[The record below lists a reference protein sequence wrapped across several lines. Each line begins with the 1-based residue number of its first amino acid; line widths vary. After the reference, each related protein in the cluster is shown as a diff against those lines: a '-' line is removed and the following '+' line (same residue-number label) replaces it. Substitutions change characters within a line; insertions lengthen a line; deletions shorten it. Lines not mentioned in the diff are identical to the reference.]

1 MKTSSIAVFLIFEAV
16 RFPLLF
22 FWVGVGQVVLRLSVL
37 ASFNGTNFQAILDAV
52 ASGKLR
58 GVEVACLASNKPD
71 CGAVERAKRAG
82 VKTVIVTLAKP
93 DGSGAKKTREEY
105 DAELVAA
112 LRKEKTDLVV
122 LAGFFRILSPVF
134 VKAFENRIINLH
146 PSLLPA
152 FKGGCSDAQ
161 KRALNWGVKVA
172 GCTVHFVD
180 ETEDEGPIIVQ
191 KAVPVEEGDSE
202 ETLSSRIRVK
212 EHEALVEAIQLIA
225 DGRTKIEG
233 RRVRISPKKK
243 EK

>member
-1 MKTSSIAVFLIFEAV
+1 MA
-16 RFPLLF
+16 
-22 FWVGVGQVVLRLSVL
+22 LRLGVL

-52 ASGKLR
+52 KAGKLR
-58 GVEVACLASNKPD
+58 GVEIACLASNKPD
-71 CGAVERAKRAG
+71 CGAVERAKKAG
-82 VKTVIVTLAKP
+82 VKTVIITLDKAGGGKAG
-93 DGSGAKKTREEY
+93 DGKKTREEY

-112 LRKEKTDLVV
+112 LKKERIDLVV
-122 LAGFFRILSPVF
+122 LAGFFRLLSPVF

-161 KRALNWGVKVA
+161 KRALDWGVKVT

-191 KAVPVEEGDSE
+191 KAVAVEENDDE
-202 ETLSSRIRVK
+202 ESLSARIRVK

-233 RRVRISPKKK
+233 RRVRILPKKRN
-243 EK
+243 

>member
-1 MKTSSIAVFLIFEAV
+1 MGRET
-16 RFPLLF
+16 
-22 FWVGVGQVVLRLSVL
+22 VVLRLSVL

-52 ASGKLR
+52 KAGKLR
-58 GVEVACLASNKPD
+58 SVEVACLASNKPD
-71 CGAVERAKRAG
+71 CGAVERAKNAG

-93 DGSGAKKTREEY
+93 DGGKKTREEY

-112 LRKEKTDLVV
+112 LKKEKTDLVV

-134 VKAFENRIINLH
+134 VKAFPNKIINLH

-161 KRALNWGVKVA
+161 KRALEWGVKVT

-180 ETEDEGPIIVQ
+180 ESEDEGPIIVQ
-191 KAVPVEEGDSE
+191 KCVAVEEGDDE
-202 ETLSSRIRVK
+202 ESLSARIRVK

-233 RRVRISPKKK
+233 RRVKILPKKK
-243 EK
+243 K

>member
-1 MKTSSIAVFLIFEAV
+1 M
-16 RFPLLF
+16 
-22 FWVGVGQVVLRLSVL
+22 VLRLSVL

-52 ASGKLR
+52 KAGKLR
-58 GVEVACLASNKPD
+58 GVEIACLASNKPN
-71 CGAVERAKRAG
+71 CGAVEKAKKAG
-82 VKTVIVTLAKP
+82 VKTVIVTLDKL
-93 DGSGAKKTREEY
+93 GGGKKLREEY

-122 LAGFFRILSPVF
+122 LAGFFRILSSVF
-134 VKAFENRIINLH
+134 VKEFRNKIINLH

-161 KRALNWGVKVA
+161 KRALDWGVKVS

-191 KAVPVEEGDSE
+191 KAVAVKEGDDE
-202 ETLSSRIRVK
+202 ETLSERIRVK

-225 DGRTKIEG
+225 DGRTRVYG
-233 RRVRISPKKK
+233 RKVHVSPKKK
-243 EK
+243 N

>member
-1 MKTSSIAVFLIFEAV
+1 MA
-16 RFPLLF
+16 
-22 FWVGVGQVVLRLSVL
+22 LRLGVL

-52 ASGKLR
+52 KAGKLR
-58 GVEVACLASNKPD
+58 GVEIACLASNKPD
-71 CGAVERAKRAG
+71 CGAVERAKKAG
-82 VKTVIVTLAKP
+82 VKTVIITLAKP
-93 DGSGAKKTREEY
+93 DGSKKTREEY
-105 DAELVAA
+105 DAELAGI
-112 LRKEKTDLVV
+112 LKKERIDLVV
-122 LAGFFRILSPVF
+122 LAGFFRLLSPVF

-161 KRALNWGVKVA
+161 KRALDWGVKVT

-191 KAVPVEEGDSE
+191 KAVAVEENDDE
-202 ETLSSRIRVK
+202 ESLSARIRVK

-233 RRVRISPKKK
+233 RRVRILPKKRN
-243 EK
+243 